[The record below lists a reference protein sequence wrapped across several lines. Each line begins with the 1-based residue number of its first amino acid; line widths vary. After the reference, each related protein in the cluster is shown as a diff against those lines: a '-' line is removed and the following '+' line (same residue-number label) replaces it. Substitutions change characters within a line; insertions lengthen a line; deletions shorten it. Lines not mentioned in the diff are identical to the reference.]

1 AKNFENLKN
10 ILQNA
15 KDKNQQIIQ
24 TSNFKGLIDTHA
36 KLENAIKYLDKLSNL
51 MQTKSDKL
59 NIKSVEVQMPKV
71 LDQITQI
78 VKNSEQILSK
88 INFELPNLKD
98 IKEIKNEFIKTI
110 NNIKTEIENIKSSL
124 KKDHDIALNRD
135 LKQIAAQKLDATTK
149 QAVQAVQ
156 KEAAPNTQI
165 NLSNLINSLSS
176 ETSQN
181 QVSNINLSIMTKEIS
196 T

>member
-1 AKNFENLKN
+1 M
-10 ILQNA
+10 QNA

-78 VKNSEQILSK
+78 VKK
-88 INFELPNLKD
+88 FGTNF
-98 IKEIKNEFIKTI
+98 I
-110 NNIKTEIENIKSSL
+110 
-124 KKDHDIALNRD
+124 
-135 LKQIAAQKLDATTK
+135 
-149 QAVQAVQ
+149 
-156 KEAAPNTQI
+156 
-165 NLSNLINSLSS
+165 
-176 ETSQN
+176 
-181 QVSNINLSIMTKEIS
+181 
-196 T
+196 

>member
-1 AKNFENLKN
+1 MKNLKN

-51 MQTKSDKL
+51 IQTKSDKL

-78 VKNSEQILSK
+78 VKK
-88 INFELPNLKD
+88 FGTNF
-98 IKEIKNEFIKTI
+98 I
-110 NNIKTEIENIKSSL
+110 
-124 KKDHDIALNRD
+124 
-135 LKQIAAQKLDATTK
+135 
-149 QAVQAVQ
+149 
-156 KEAAPNTQI
+156 
-165 NLSNLINSLSS
+165 
-176 ETSQN
+176 
-181 QVSNINLSIMTKEIS
+181 
-196 T
+196 